1 MCGWCVD
8 GLTFSPLFLYSI
20 SIRFLL
26 LITNRS
32 QLIENHLDCQ
42 EETSV
47 EKTSD
52 ANRFECFVFFLSTQY
67 SKPIQTFP
75 IDGVTVR
82 WFVFLYRVFN
92 LSLWLLSRGEHG
104 GIYVPYMSLH
114 QLRYFCVFLKVELVS
129 FFLRHQMSF

>member
-1 MCGWCVD
+1 MD

-67 SKPIQTFP
+67 SKPIHTFP
-75 IDGVTVR
+75 IDGVTSR
-82 WFVFLYRVFN
+82 WCVFLHRVFN
-92 LSLWLLSRGEHG
+92 LSISLLSG
-104 GIYVPYMSLH
+104 GVYGDIL
-114 QLRYFCVFLKVELVS
+114 LIRVELLGVA
-129 FFLRHQMSF
+129 FVVLWFGR